1 MNTQIAI
8 YIMKTTP
15 TDERINELVSRT
27 SIDQFNGAPCTSR
40 VSHEVPEG
48 QPTHITDQLEAKKR
62 DNPGSIYLIVEPEAS
77 NV

>member
-15 TDERINELVSRT
+15 TDERVNELVSKT
-27 SIDQFNGAPCTSR
+27 SIDSFDGVPCTSR
-40 VSHEVPEG
+40 ISQEVPSG
-48 QPTHITDQLEAKKR
+48 QPIHITDQLEAKMR
-62 DNPGSIYLIVEPEAS
+62 DNPGSVFLIVSPKES

>member
-15 TDERINELVSRT
+15 TDERVNELVSKT
-27 SIDQFNGAPCTSR
+27 SIDNFDGVPCTSR
-40 VSHEVPEG
+40 ISHEVPSG
-48 QPTHITDQLEAKKR
+48 QPTHLIDQLEAKKR
-62 DNPGSIYLIVEPEAS
+62 DNPGSVYLIVEPKET